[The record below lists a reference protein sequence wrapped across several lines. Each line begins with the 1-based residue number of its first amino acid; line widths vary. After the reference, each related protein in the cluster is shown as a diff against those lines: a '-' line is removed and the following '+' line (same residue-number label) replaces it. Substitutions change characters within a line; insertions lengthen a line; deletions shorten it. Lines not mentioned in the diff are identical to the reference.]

1 MALKKRQTQSQNV
14 TQIVKVIL
22 GDLKPKKKKRKK
34 SKKKSPPKPRSA
46 IDVARNPQPYQ
57 FPLYTPPFPSVINH
71 QPKANANSQNVA
83 NTFRNLQAINT
94 KELERLRG
102 DLTAY
107 RQESQTIFKKL
118 VAFPREKIIY
128 DNETVSDLTV
138 SDLTDSE
145 EEIEDV
151 KERLIDEEETK
162 IVKGI
167 LEQEEEERERE
178 GMEQEDKEA
187 VGDVLSE
194 MVSNVE
200 LQAEQEGMGAEDVD
214 VGIDEESV
222 GEETLMGEAGRG
234 AETLTEQASAT
245 SSKKQ
250 RETKKKSKEML
261 KDEIEAKT
269 GNLLM
274 SRREFAR
281 TKKGVIEQ
289 QAIEQGIDINL

>member
-1 MALKKRQTQSQNV
+1 M
-14 TQIVKVIL
+14 
-22 GDLKPKKKKRKK
+22 KPKRKKKRK

-83 NTFRNLQAINT
+83 NTFRNIQAVNA

-118 VAFPREKIIY
+118 VAFPRDRVY
-128 DNETVSDLTV
+128 FDDDETVSE
-138 SDLTDSE
+138 LTDEE
-145 EEIEDV
+145 EEIEDA
-151 KERLIDEEETK
+151 KERLIDDEEEK

-167 LEQEEEERERE
+167 
-178 GMEQEDKEA
+178 MEQEDKEA

-222 GEETLMGEAGRG
+222 GIETLMGEAGRG
-234 AETLTEQASAT
+234 AGTLTEQASAT
-245 SSKKQ
+245 SSRKQ
-250 RETKKKSKEML
+250 RETKKKSKQML

-274 SRREFAR
+274 SGGEFAR
-281 TKKGVIEQ
+281 TKKGLIEQ
-289 QAIEQGIDINL
+289 LAIEQGIDINL

>member
-1 MALKKRQTQSQNV
+1 M
-14 TQIVKVIL
+14 
-22 GDLKPKKKKRKK
+22 KPKKKKRKK
-34 SKKKSPPKPRSA
+34 SKKSQPPKPRRA
-46 IDVARNPQPYQ
+46 VDVARNPQPYQ
-57 FPLYTPPFPSVINH
+57 FPIYTPPFPSVINH

-118 VAFPREKIIY
+118 VAFPRDNIYY
-128 DNETVSDLTV
+128 DNETVSDLT
-138 SDLTDSE
+138 DDE
-145 EEIEDV
+145 EAEIEDA
-151 KERLIDEEETK
+151 KERLIDEEEEN
-162 IVKGI
+162 IVKGV
-167 LEQEEEERERE
+167 LEQK
-178 GMEQEDKEA
+178 EQEDKEA

-200 LQAEQEGMGAEDVD
+200 LQSEQEGMGAEDVD

-222 GEETLMGEAGRG
+222 GEETIMAF
-234 AETLTEQASAT
+234 AEKAQPLEMERASAT
-245 SSKKQ
+245 SSRKQ
-250 RETKKKSKEML
+250 RQTKKKNKQML

-274 SRREFAR
+274 SGGDFAR
-281 TKKGVIEQ
+281 TKLKEIQ
-289 QAIEQGIDINL
+289 QIAIEEGIDINL

>member
-1 MALKKRQTQSQNV
+1 M
-14 TQIVKVIL
+14 KVIL
-22 GDLKPKKKKRKK
+22 GDLKPKKKKKKKRKK
-34 SKKKSPPKPRSA
+34 PQPPKPRSA

-57 FPLYTPPFPSVINH
+57 FSMYTPPFPSVINH
-71 QPKANANSQNVA
+71 QPKANTNSQNVA

-128 DNETVSDLTV
+128 DNETVSDLT
-138 SDLTDSE
+138 DSE

-167 LEQEEEERERE
+167 L
-178 GMEQEDKEA
+178 EQEDKEA

-245 SSKKQ
+245 SSRKQ
-250 RETKKKSKEML
+250 RKTLKKSKQML
-261 KDEIEAKT
+261 KDEMEAKS
-269 GNLLM
+269 GDLLM
-274 SRREFAR
+274 SGGEFTR
-281 TKKGVIEQ
+281 TKLKEIQ
-289 QAIEQGIDINL
+289 QLAIEQGIDINL

>member
-1 MALKKRQTQSQNV
+1 MKPKK
-14 TQIVKVIL
+14 K
-22 GDLKPKKKKRKK
+22 KKKKRKK
-34 SKKKSPPKPRSA
+34 PQPPKPRSA

-83 NTFRNLQAINT
+83 NTFRNLQAVNA

-167 LEQEEEERERE
+167 LE
-178 GMEQEDKEA
+178 
-187 VGDVLSE
+187 
-194 MVSNVE
+194 N
-200 LQAEQEGMGAEDVD
+200 
-214 VGIDEESV
+214 
-222 GEETLMGEAGRG
+222 
-234 AETLTEQASAT
+234 
-245 SSKKQ
+245 KKK
-250 RETKKKSKEML
+250 TKKRSVMY
-261 KDEIEAKT
+261 
-269 GNLLM
+269 
-274 SRREFAR
+274 
-281 TKKGVIEQ
+281 
-289 QAIEQGIDINL
+289 

>member
-83 NTFRNLQAINT
+83 NTFRNIQAVNA

-118 VAFPREKIIY
+118 VAFPRDKVYY

-167 LEQEEEERERE
+167 LEQEKQQEERE
-178 GMEQEDKEA
+178 GMEQEDI
-187 VGDVLSE
+187 
-194 MVSNVE
+194 
-200 LQAEQEGMGAEDVD
+200 D
-214 VGIDEESV
+214 VGADEPSV

-250 RETKKKSKEML
+250 RETKKKSKQML

-274 SRREFAR
+274 SGGEFAR

-289 QAIEQGIDINL
+289 LAIEQGIDINL